1 VSAVLG
7 LAVRQVRRGTA
18 VVATLAAGASVL
30 VIVSYHGL
38 FAGSDDRTALAAVAA
53 NPAIRTLFGPA
64 PDLADPGGFAA
75 WRTGTPLAVLV
86 AAWALVTAV
95 RVTRGEEATGRWN
108 LLLAGRTTL
117 AAVVAR
123 HTAVLAAGAAVI
135 GAATAVALAAMGPG
149 AGGAALFGCGIAL
162 VGAFF
167 AGVGATCA
175 QVFASR
181 AAATGAGA
189 SVLGVALLTRM
200 LGDGVPHLAGL
211 RWASPFGLIA
221 ATRPFAG
228 DHLLPLAVL
237 AAMAAAASG
246 AATALARRRD
256 VGDGILAVPTVRA
269 SRPWLLGSVGGFAV
283 RGALGVTAGWA
294 VAVGAALL
302 LMGAIADSLTG
313 FLTANP
319 RLTDLA
325 ARGGVTGLDRT
336 EGYAGAMFGLLA
348 VAVSLYTV
356 VRTAGLAAEE
366 TAGRLTLLLAN
377 PVARTRILATHACA
391 TLGGALV
398 LLTVAAVAMWAGTGF
413 GAGGSGSGDA
423 LAGPGPGSGLD
434 LGSGSGDAL
443 AGPGPGSGLDLGAA
457 LAGAWN
463 VLPLVVLSLAAAV
476 LALGAAPRVVAPVG
490 AVPAVG
496 GFLLKAAGTAMSAPP
511 WLIGISPFTH
521 LAPVPLT
528 SPNWAAADVM
538 LAIAAVLSVAGA
550 RAYTARDLHT

>member
-1 VSAVLG
+1 MTAVLG
-7 LAVRQVRRGTA
+7 LAVRQVWRGAT
-18 VVATLAAGASVL
+18 VVATVAAGASVL

-38 FAGSDDRTALAAVAA
+38 FAGSDDRAALAALAA

-64 PDLADPGGFAA
+64 PDLGDHGGFAA

-95 RVTRGEEATGRWN
+95 RITRGEEATGRWN

-123 HTAVLAAGAAVI
+123 HTAVLAAGAAVV
-135 GAATAVALAAMGPG
+135 GAATAVALTAMGPG
-149 AGGAALFGCGIAL
+149 PGGAALFGCGIAL

-181 AAATGAGA
+181 AAATGAGTL
-189 SVLGVALLTRM
+189 VLGVALLTRM

-211 RWASPFGLIA
+211 RWASPFGLLA

-283 RGALGVTAGWA
+283 RGALGVTAGWT

-319 RLTDLA
+319 RLADLA

-336 EGYAGAMFGLLA
+336 DGYAGAMFGLLA

-356 VRTAGLAAEE
+356 VRTGGLAAEE

-377 PVARTRILATHACA
+377 PVARTKILATHACA
-391 TLGGALV
+391 TLGGALL
-398 LLTVAAVAMWAGTGF
+398 LLTVAALAMWAGTG
-413 GAGGSGSGDA
+413 
-423 LAGPGPGSGLD
+423 SGL
-434 LGSGSGDAL
+434 
-443 AGPGPGSGLDLGAA
+443 GPGAA

-476 LALGAAPRVVAPVG
+476 LALGAAPRVVGPVG

-496 GFLLKAAGTAMSAPP
+496 GFLLKAAGTAMGAPG
-511 WLIGISPFTH
+511 WVTGVSPFSH

-538 LAIAAVLSVAGA
+538 LALAAVLSVAGA
-550 RAYTARDLHT
+550 RAYTVRDLRT

>member
-1 VSAVLG
+1 MSAVLG
-7 LAVRQVRRGTA
+7 LALRQVRRGTA

-38 FAGSDDRTALAAVAA
+38 FATGDDRVALAAVAA

-64 PDLADPGGFAA
+64 PDLGDPGGFAA

-95 RVTRGEEATGRWN
+95 RITRGEEATGRWN

-117 AAVVAR
+117 VTVVAR

-135 GAATAVALAAMGPG
+135 GAATAVALTAMGPG

-181 AAATGAGA
+181 AAATGAGTL
-189 SVLGVALLTRM
+189 VLGVALLTRM
-200 LGDGVPHLAGL
+200 LGDGVPYLAGL

-237 AAMAAAASG
+237 AAMAAAAAG

-302 LMGAIADSLTG
+302 LMGAIADSLTK

-336 EGYAGAMFGLLA
+336 EGYAGAIFGLLA

-391 TLGGALV
+391 TLGGALI

-413 GAGGSGSGDA
+413 GPGLGSA
-423 LAGPGPGSGLD
+423 LAGS
-434 LGSGSGDAL
+434 
-443 AGPGPGSGLDLGAA
+443 
-457 LAGAWN
+457 WN

-476 LALGAAPRVVAPVG
+476 LALGAAPRVVAAIG

-496 GFLLKAAGTAMSAPP
+496 GFLLKAAGTAMGAPG
-511 WLIGISPFTH
+511 WLTGLSPFTH

-528 SPNWAAADVM
+528 PPNWPAADAM
-538 LAIAAVLSVAGA
+538 LALAAVLSALGA
-550 RAYTARDLHT
+550 RAYTARDLRT